1 MNRRN
6 SLITGSA
13 IAASSLIGLL
23 TLSGCDSASGPTSVA
38 TRNGLKPGLQAPII
52 AGPDLEGNQ
61 MSLAEFKGKVVVLEF
76 WSPT

>member
-6 SLITGSA
+6 ALKAMSAVSAAGLLNLAGCGSA
-13 IAASSLIGLL
+13 DSQP
-23 TLSGCDSASGPTSVA
+23 SGY

-52 AGPDLEGNQ
+52 AGPDLNGES
-61 MSLAEFKGKVVVLEF
+61 MSLDQFKGNVVLLEF